1 MKREKKRRTVL
12 YGSGRELLIVFVN
25 LAGATLLGSLFW
37 KLDFPETNIV
47 LLYSFAIFLIARFCA
62 HPIYGVLAAIA
73 GTLIYNYFF
82 TEPYF
87 TLNVYDST
95 CLITFMTMTIT
106 SLLTSALVSSDQ
118 EHLAQN
124 QAQGGASAGTV
135 FADKRVEP
143 GARRGADLGNRH
155 ADD

>member
-1 MKREKKRRTVL
+1 MKFEKGKKRRTVL

-118 EHLAQN
+118 AVSYTHLTLPTIV
-124 QAQGGASAGTV
+124 GV
-135 FADKRVEP
+135 
-143 GARRGADLGNRH
+143 
-155 ADD
+155 

>member
-1 MKREKKRRTVL
+1 MKVEKGKKRRTVL
-12 YGSGRELLIVFVN
+12 YGAGRELLIVFVN

-106 SLLTSALVSSDQ
+106 SLLTSALG
-118 EHLAQN
+118 AN